1 MRPVSFTTL
10 FLIVALIFGSST
22 TAKANNGFFDTFKK
36 VCSENNID
44 YEGLSIFF
52 TETGIN
58 LSKAVDPQLYVNI
71 FKWMFTP
78 YRYGGKTENG
88 IDCSNYVFKLNSECQ
103 SSYSTSS
110 QLAKITTYIDPSELQ
125 EGDLVFFNVNG
136 GGISHVGIY
145 LQDGKFTHSSSSKGV
160 IISSL
165 DEAYWAKR
173 FCRAGRIASI
183 YKVNSNN

>member
-1 MRPVSFTTL
+1 MKKITLKVLLLVL
-10 FLIVALIFGSST
+10 FLST
-22 TAKANNGFFDTFKK
+22 NLNNASANGNFLDIFKK
-36 VCSENNID
+36 VCLENKVD
-44 YEGLSIFF
+44 FEGLAIFF
-52 TETGIN
+52 TESGIN
-58 LSKAVDPQLYVNI
+58 LSKAVDPQLYVNM

-78 YRYGGKTENG
+78 YKYGGKTEKG

-103 SSYSTSS
+103 SDYSTSN
-110 QLAKITTYIDPSELQ
+110 QLAQITTYIDPSELQ

-165 DEAYWAKR
+165 DEPYWAKR
-173 FCRAGRIASI
+173 FCRAGRIAST
-183 YKVNSNN
+183 YKVNY

>member
-1 MRPVSFTTL
+1 MRRLAYQIILVITIS
-10 FLIVALIFGSST
+10 VASMQS
-22 TAKANNGFFDTFKK
+22 ANAGNGFFDIFKK
-36 VCSENNID
+36 VCNENKVD
-44 YEGLSIFF
+44 FDGLSIFF

-78 YRYGGKTENG
+78 YRYGGKTEKG

-103 SSYSTSS
+103 STYSTSN
-110 QLAKITTYIDPSELQ
+110 QLAQITTYVDPSELQ

-145 LQDGKFTHSSSSKGV
+145 LQNGKFTHSSSSKGV

-165 DEAYWAKR
+165 DEPYWAKR
-173 FCRAGRIASI
+173 FCRAGRIASTF
-183 YKVNSNN
+183 KVNN